1 MQKKKTKLMLTTPCV
16 KTTYLGS
23 AVKQQA
29 KYILLSKDYGRNI
42 MYKDIENGA
51 SIYEPF
57 LQTLSQNETRYN
69 IITAPT
75 EEDGLR
81 AVQYLAE
88 IHSVRDD
95 CDPDEYSSAQEDNM
109 PDVIDP
115 EVDIE
120 VDFSELFDDD
130 ILDDNEDEIDDAP
143 NFPEAFFR
151 IPVIPIA
158 EVVNLDYNKMNMG
171 TFGSYSYG
179 MMNSQQRPKPWWS
192 NCNEEAV
199 CIIKNSDTMSVF
211 WNQAELL
218 TDEEIGCIKRFQNN
232 RRVYLIIVGETIS
245 DDDFSVNTAMLDY
258 TANCFRINNKK
269 NLIKNYY
276 KQLLLQQVSERGF
289 RFSQK
294 LDVNLLAD
302 KLSKIDKQY
311 PCLKFEKI
319 MDYFVHIKAHA
330 TLKADDFRSLG
341 LEKMIRTESSL
352 ESSNVM
358 DTKLH
363 GMDAVKSQV
372 KDIVQVM
379 KYAKFREDRG
389 LGKTDFH
396 NVHLFVGAPG
406 TAKTT
411 TAKLMAKMMQEEGLI
426 NGDRFISVTG
436 AQLKGEFVGHTAPKI
451 HAIFERNDA
460 IFIDEAYSLTCRA
473 EGYGG
478 IDSFSQEAL
487 AQLAIELEEHGKDK
501 LVIFAGYGGRNLS
514 KKDNLMYQFLT
525 SNPGISSRV
534 CSTIYFDSYTPEEMV
549 SIVHHLAN
557 KANLNM
563 NSDLDGK
570 ISEYFAERLGERDFG
585 NGREARAFLENCERC
600 VAHRITPL
608 LKDNV
613 SDGMLNTILPEDIE
627 NALKK
632 AREGHRE
639 QMGEYSR
646 KFGIA

>member
-1 MQKKKTKLMLTTPCV
+1 MQKKTKLMLTTPCV

-23 AVKQQA
+23 SVKQQA
-29 KYILLSKDYGRNI
+29 RYILLPKDYTRNI

-51 SIYEPF
+51 AIYEPF

-88 IHSVRDD
+88 IHAVRDE
-95 CDPDEYSSAQEDNM
+95 CDPDEYSADQEVDM

-115 EVDIE
+115 VAEMEI
-120 VDFSELFDDD
+120 DFDDLFDDES
-130 ILDDNEDEIDDAP
+130 LDDNEDEMDAGVS
-143 NFPEAFFR
+143 FPEAFFR

-158 EVVNLDYNKMNMG
+158 EVVNLDFYGMNTG

-179 MMNSQQRPKPWWS
+179 MMNSQKRPTPWWV

-199 CIIKNSDTMSVF
+199 CIVKNSDTLSAF
-211 WNQAELL
+211 WNQSELL

-232 RRVYLIIVGETIS
+232 RRVYLIVVGETIS
-245 DDDFSVNTAMLDY
+245 EDDFSVNTAMLDY
-258 TANCFRINNKK
+258 TANCFRIENKK
-269 NLIKNYY
+269 NLIMDYY
-276 KQLLLQQVSERGF
+276 KQLLLQQVSEHGF
-289 RFSQK
+289 CLSKK
-294 LDVNLLAD
+294 LDVNLLSD
-302 KLSKIDKQY
+302 RLSKIDKQY
-311 PCLKFEKI
+311 PCQKFEKV

-330 TLKADDFRSLG
+330 TLGADDFRSLG
-341 LEKMIRTESSL
+341 LEKMIRAVSCL
-352 ESSNVM
+352 ETSNVM
-358 DTKLH
+358 DSNLH

-379 KYAKFREDRG
+379 KYAKMRESRG

-396 NVHLFVGAPG
+396 NVHLFIGAPG

-411 TAKLMAKMMQEEGLI
+411 MAKLMAKMMQEEGLI

-460 IFIDEAYSLTCRA
+460 IFIDEAYSLTCGV
-473 EGYGG
+473 EGHGG

-534 CSTIYFDSYTPEEMV
+534 SSTIYFDSYTAEEMV
-549 SIVHHLAN
+549 SIVHHIA
-557 KANLNM
+557 KKENLKM

-570 ISEYFAERLGERDFG
+570 ISEYFEERLGERDFG
-585 NGREARAFLENCERC
+585 NGREARAFLESCERC

-627 NALKK
+627 NALNK
-632 AREGHRE
+632 ARESHRE
-639 QMGEYSR
+639 QMGEYRR